1 MRTKTYLFIMAF
13 FAMLTTM
20 PTLKGQVI
28 VTNILQT
35 YEQDFDSFGT
45 NNVVWTDNVTL
56 PGWYAAQFS
65 GPVTNLPPND
75 GSTSMQTVF
84 NYGTVDELDRAL
96 GSFES
101 FNSASFYGVRFTNNS
116 SSTLTS
122 ITVNYIGEQWTIGF
136 FAGLTTNQF
145 FYRVG
150 GTTFET
156 NNTDWTAFPALDFTN
171 LHTALFGGVLNGNS
185 VTNQVVLQ
193 ANIPVTVSNNQEVWI
208 KWFYN
213 PPAFGHGLAV
223 DDVQVSFT
231 GVPEIAPDNNTLN
244 FGVELRRPKQAKTLK
259 FDGSKGFKVSGRIKG
274 TNTVSTIS
282 YTAFGGTNIS
292 TNSTFIALGKVKLLT
307 KGKLFKKG
315 YIATFKTKGNSNKV
329 GQGIVSDANPV
340 TLIIK
345 VDGTG
350 TSNQVGSFKTNFVFA
365 NTKVK

>member
-13 FAMLTTM
+13 FAMLTTI

-45 NNVVWTDNVTL
+45 NNVPWTDNSTL
-56 PGWYAAQFS
+56 LGWYANEFP
-65 GPVTNLPPND
+65 GPVTNLVPND
-75 GSTSMQTVF
+75 GFVALNICNF
-84 NYGTVDELDRAL
+84 GTVGEVDRAMGSLEAL
-96 GSFES
+96 G
-101 FNSASFYGVRFTNNS
+101 NASFYGARFTNNS
-116 SSTLTS
+116 SFTIQSM
-122 ITVNYIGEQWTIGF
+122 TVSYVGEQWMQLG
-136 FAGLTTNQF
+136 ASATNQF

-150 GTTFET
+150 DTTFET
-156 NNTDWTAFPALDFTN
+156 NNIGWTAFSALDFTN
-171 LHTALFGGVLNGNS
+171 LHTGVFLALNGNL
-185 VTNQVVLQ
+185 VTNQIAIQ
-193 ANIPVTVSNNQEVWI
+193 ANIPVVVSNHQEVWI
-208 KWFYN
+208 KWFCSSPPGFFIN
-213 PPAFGHGLAV
+213 PSLAI
-223 DDVQVSFT
+223 DELKVSFT

-244 FGVELRRPKQAKTLK
+244 FDVELRRPKQAKTLK
-259 FDGSKGFKVSGRIKG
+259 FDGSKGFKASGRIKG
-274 TNTVSTIS
+274 TNTISSVS